1 VSGGTGRL
9 LSASSLP
16 PPPSLLAVDL
26 NQYHSPGCGY
36 AYGQVSPQGRASS
49 MSNEVGLIVLLF
61 AVLALIALDVLTG
74 HKFGDKLR
82 KIVDSLFLFVILV
95 AIVAGIGWGIWKAG
109 AWVFTDEGIIKH
121 EEAYEEGYYDALDC
135 VKRKGGSA
143 STAVDWCR

>member
-1 VSGGTGRL
+1 MGD
-9 LSASSLP
+9 A
-16 PPPSLLAVDL
+16 
-26 NQYHSPGCGY
+26 
-36 AYGQVSPQGRASS
+36 
-49 MSNEVGLIVLLF
+49 VGLIVLLII
-61 AVLALIALDVLTG
+61 VPALIALDIKTG
-74 HKFGDKLR
+74 HTLGDKVYDIFGALI
-82 KIVDSLFLFVILV
+82 KFVFLV